1 MSRIAAVEVIPV
13 ASPGQAQN
21 DLDGTL
27 DTVIVRLTDEDGRTG
42 IGEAD
47 GPPT

>member
-27 DTVIVRLTDEDGRTG
+27 GPAV
-42 IGEAD
+42 EALP
-47 GPPT
+47 GYEGVAWAR